1 VQPQDFEDMM
11 QGGTP
16 LMLTNAM
23 EAIDGQ
29 PVNNAIALAAA
40 IIALCSVGVAIFV
53 YWRTEQRERRIEKST
68 AYLELEVNSSE
79 AFRYQAQ
86 HAAVMER
93 LRRWERP
100 DAVPLPESEA
110 WETTLNYYF
119 QCLNLFE
126 VCANFRRNRIIQ
138 PQVFASWVAWFFDLL
153 KDWYFRSIWDSELR
167 SNYTRDVRNI
177 FDLGTAIFQD
187 HPEPEVREREFYKAV
202 AYLMGDCP
210 TIANWLDEISEAP
223 VWPPRERGAFSF
235 LRRIDYAPRPVVA
248 SETPAEPARAVLNL
262 RWNGD
267 GDAALAAAFA
277 GDIISRDTAYISHG
291 EIQTGLSPD
300 GKAWVP
306 NLGEIYADDFSDLDG
321 RDLLV
326 VRDDQGVIVAVA
338 VLAWE
343 ESRRRRYAVLEDMA
357 VDPARRSDGI
367 GAQVLEAVASR
378 VADQGVEWLFLESGL
393 RNRRAHAFF
402 ERHGFH
408 EISHV
413 FGRRIE
419 PPDGSEP
426 GR

>member
-1 VQPQDFEDMM
+1 MQAWAPMM
-11 QGGTP
+11 
-16 LMLTNAM
+16 LADAM

-29 PVNNAIALAAA
+29 SVNNAIALVAAA
-40 IIALCSVGVAIFV
+40 IALCSVGVAIFV
-53 YWRTEQRERRIEKST
+53 YWRTEQRERRIEKSS

-100 DAVPLPESEA
+100 DVVPLAESEA

-126 VCANFRRNRIIQ
+126 VCANFRRNKIIQ

-177 FDLGTAIFQD
+177 FDLGTDIFRE

-202 AYLMGDCP
+202 AYLMGGCP
-210 TIANWLDEISEAP
+210 TIANWLDEIAEAP
-223 VWPPRERGAFSF
+223 VWPPQDRGRSNV
-235 LRRIDYAPRPVVA
+235 LRRVEYAPRQSTAPD
-248 SETPAEPARAVLNL
+248 TPTEAVPMALDL
-262 RWNGD
+262 RWNGE
-267 GDAALAAAFA
+267 GDADRAAAFA
-277 GDIISRDTAYISHG
+277 GSIIGRDTAYISHG

-300 GKAWVP
+300 GKEWAP
-306 NLGEIYADDFSDLDG
+306 NLADLYADDFSDLVD

-326 VRDDQGVIVAVA
+326 ARDSQASIVAVA

-343 ESRRRRYAVLEDMA
+343 DSKRRKFAVLEDMV
-357 VDPARRSDGI
+357 VDPERRSGGV
-367 GAQVLEAVASR
+367 GAQVVEAVAAR
-378 VADQGVEWLFLESGL
+378 VADRDVEWLFLESGL

-402 ERHGFH
+402 ERNGFH

-419 PPDGSEP
+419 PRPRSGP
-426 GR
+426 GQ